1 MGGGGREGDG
11 EERGGR
17 DMVRE
22 GEGRQGKGR
31 GRGRGNGLQFK
42 AFAVGNSSVSRYYI
56 STSTL
61 SLNS

>member
-11 EERGGR
+11 EERGGGR

-31 GRGRGNGLQFK
+31 ERGNGLQFK
-42 AFAVGNSSVSRYYI
+42 AFVVGNSSVSRYYI